1 MEGEG
6 GATQPGSKFSTD
18 VLQFSIQSYAK
29 GLLIPGTLSG
39 TAGSHDDKILCGKV
53 ERPLSTCAGVEAG
66 GGGGTESQ
74 NLAQALL
81 HLQQVPPPARAPSL
95 SHTHTYTLSVFLL
108 SHTHAHI
115 HMHFCIRMHMCI
127 HTQIRTCKNHADIK
141 RIHAC
146 MSIPTN
152 IDLVVHSFF
161 RYVCVRIHV
170 HGI

>member
-81 HLQQVPPPARAPSL
+81 HLQQVPPPARPFPLTHTYLHSLSLSTL
-95 SHTHTYTLSVFLL
+95 SHTCT
-108 SHTHAHI
+108 HTHALLYTYAYVYTHTNT
-115 HMHFCIRMHMCI
+115 HM
-127 HTQIRTCKNHADIK
+127 
-141 RIHAC
+141 
-146 MSIPTN
+146 
-152 IDLVVHSFF
+152 
-161 RYVCVRIHV
+161 
-170 HGI
+170 